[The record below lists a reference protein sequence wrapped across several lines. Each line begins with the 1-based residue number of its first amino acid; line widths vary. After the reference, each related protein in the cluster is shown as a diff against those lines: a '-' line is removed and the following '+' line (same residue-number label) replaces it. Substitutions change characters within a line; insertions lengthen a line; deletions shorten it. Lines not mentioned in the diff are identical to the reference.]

1 MLDEIPSPVPPHT
14 NGAEIDP
21 KFFSHLDDSVQKII
35 QKEKIQEEYQKVG
48 YIEVFKGNTCHVL
61 KILDNLH
68 VIVIIPDRHIMY
80 LLKKWIEL
88 PVLFKPILK
97 MQISEY
103 FICTII
109 LKPCMVNFA
118 ISLGFMKGL
127 HSTCISL

>member
-1 MLDEIPSPVPPHT
+1 MFINELEKLQQLNVSNLSEHCLCKKLFQFKLAKLCQISFCSLTLLELDEIPSPVPPHT

-80 LLKKWIEL
+80 LLKK
-88 PVLFKPILK
+88 
-97 MQISEY
+97 
-103 FICTII
+103 
-109 LKPCMVNFA
+109 
-118 ISLGFMKGL
+118 
-127 HSTCISL
+127 